1 MPIFTEA
8 ESNFNLQISEL
19 VLSDNEAQKKKTM
32 NFNELCSE
40 EHRLDVN
47 CTILIEKCLFS
58 FQLPLCPHL
67 VETWYSRQVKYLLSW
82 ISPHPHRGALVKSGA
97 ALLRL
102 ILTANSQSPPVTA
115 PFLSHLAS
123 GRVHI
128 LMLKTCSNNAT
139 AAVFGAYYC
148 PRECSC
154 SPADEVTCELVS
166 LEKVQERK
174 SCSNDYSFCLYL
186 TQPRSSS
193 PKMTCK
199 KGHRCKPHS

>member
-1 MPIFTEA
+1 
-8 ESNFNLQISEL
+8 
-19 VLSDNEAQKKKTM
+19 M
-32 NFNELCSE
+32 NCVQRNTGWMLTAPYLLKSS
-40 EHRLDVN
+40 
-47 CTILIEKCLFS
+47 LFS

-67 VETWYSRQVKYLLSW
+67 VETWYSREVKYLLSW
-82 ISPHPHRGALVKSGA
+82 ISPHPQRGALVKSGS

-154 SPADEVTCELVS
+154 SPADEVTCKLVS

-174 SCSNDYSFCLYL
+174 SYSNDYSFCLCM

-193 PKMTCK
+193 PKMTCE